1 MSRLEQM
8 RQHFLQRV
16 HSEQQQLSLQ
26 FTKTKTKSSLNS
38 AKSIQ
43 NISNLLKISPGQS
56 QLRRTPSCLQA
67 SSYGYNNKFIREHS
81 FLESADLLS
90 RGRSPVKTNLS
101 RVKSLNSISSL
112 APSRLKPKSVS
123 SKQSESTKRNLT
135 PIGNETQANNAKV
148 NRPNTTR
155 AAPNGSRALSEEQKR
170 ATTNSSCKH
179 CDRTFSAKDRLD
191 KHVNICAKTLHKQR
205 PIFNSAKQ
213 RFKGQLQID
222 QSATLTVIDH
232 GTFKVRIDVRI

>member
-26 FTKTKTKSSLNS
+26 LPKTKTGSSLNC

-43 NISNLLKISPGQS
+43 NISSLLKISPGS

-67 SSYGYNNKFIREHS
+67 SSYGYNNKFIQEHG
-81 FLESADLLS
+81 FLDSADLLS
-90 RGRSPVKTNLS
+90 RGSPVKNNLS

-135 PIGNETQANNAKV
+135 PVGNETQANNAKV

-155 AAPNGSRALSEEQKR
+155 AAPNGSRALSEEHKR

-179 CDRTFSAKDRLD
+179 CDRTFLAKDRLD

-232 GTFKVRIDVRI
+232 GIFKVRIDVRI